1 MRRVIAAVAGLWVL
15 VALGCDEDVQTPDID
30 GLPRDLEVGEEQL
43 IESDNSF
50 GLKLFREVHAEEE
63 AGANIFVSP
72 LSVAMALGMAYN
84 GADGTTLEAMQ
95 ETLELQ
101 GLSIDEVNRSYR
113 SLIDLLAN
121 LDSSVQFTLANSI
134 WIRENFPVEQEFT
147 DVNVEYFNAEVA
159 ALDFDDP
166 SALGT
171 INAWVDEKTNGKITE
186 IVESIS
192 PEIIMFLIN
201 AIYFK
206 GNWTTQFDPNLT
218 RQNVFN
224 LADGGTVQVPMMT
237 HGSEVELGTYYEDGV
252 LVADLPY
259 GGKAYS
265 MTIVLPDHGRNV
277 DSLVATLDADTWQ
290 RWIDGMSAAEMEV
303 YLPRFTLEYEIELN
317 DALKALGMEV
327 AFDELNADF
336 SKINDQVQLFLSRV
350 KHKTYV
356 DVNEEGTEAAAV
368 TSVEVGVTSAPVAV
382 RVDRPFLFAIRERF
396 SGTILFIGVIHD
408 PS

>member
-1 MRRVIAAVAGLWVL
+1 VL
-15 VALGCDEDVQTPDID
+15 VALGCDEDIQNPQIE
-30 GLPRDLEVGEEQL
+30 GLPRDLEAGEEQL

-50 GLKLFREVHAEEE
+50 GLKLFREVHQGEEV
-63 AGANIFVSP
+63 GANIFLSP
-72 LSVAMALGMAYN
+72 LSVAMALGMVYN

-101 GLSIDEVNRSYR
+101 GLSIDDVNDSYR

-134 WIRENFPVEQEFT
+134 WIRENFPVEQDFI
-147 DVNVEYFNAEVA
+147 DVNIEHFDAEVA
-159 ALDFDDP
+159 TLDFDDP
-166 SALGT
+166 GAPGI
-171 INAWVDEKTNGKITE
+171 INSWVDDKTNGRISE
-186 IVESIS
+186 IVDAIA

-206 GNWTTQFDPNLT
+206 GNWTTQFDPDRT
-218 RQNVFN
+218 APGVFT

-237 HGSEVELGTYYEDGV
+237 HGGEAELRSYYDEGV

-265 MTIVLPDHGRNV
+265 MTIVLPDRGRDI
-277 DSLVATLDADTWQ
+277 DSLVASIDAATWQ
-290 RWIDGMSAAEMEV
+290 GWIDGLLAAEMEV
-303 YLPRFTLEYEIELN
+303 YLPKFTLEYEIELN
-317 DALKALGMEV
+317 EALKALGMEI

-336 SKINDQVQLFLSRV
+336 SRINDQAQLFISKV
-350 KHKTYV
+350 KHKTFV

-368 TSVEVGVTSAPVAV
+368 TSVEVGVTSAPMAV